1 MLTKSSKVKK
11 VTRRIKV
18 AIVVAEFNRT
28 ITAGLE
34 RGSRHALHEAGITDR
49 DVVAVHVPGSVE
61 IPLAAELLAG
71 SRRYAA
77 IICLGAVIKGE
88 TNHDVYVSRIAADG
102 IRSVML
108 RHRLPVAFG
117 VLTCKTPA
125 QAKAR
130 SGPNRHNRGYEAA
143 RAALEMVDVVA
154 ALRYNSSAIKKRS
167 IIKFQ

>member
-88 TNHDVYVSRIAADG
+88 TNHDVYVIRIAADG
-102 IRSVML
+102 IPSGML
-108 RHRLPVAFG
+108 RHRP
-117 VLTCKTPA
+117 
-125 QAKAR
+125 
-130 SGPNRHNRGYEAA
+130 
-143 RAALEMVDVVA
+143 
-154 ALRYNSSAIKKRS
+154 
-167 IIKFQ
+167 